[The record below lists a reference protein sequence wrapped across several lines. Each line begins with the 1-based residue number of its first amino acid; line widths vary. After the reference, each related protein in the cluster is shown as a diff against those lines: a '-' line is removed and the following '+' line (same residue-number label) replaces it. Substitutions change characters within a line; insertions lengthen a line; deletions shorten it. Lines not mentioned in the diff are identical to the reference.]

1 MESKVHYM
9 LAIETRNIRK
19 TFGRKT
25 AIEDISLR
33 VKKGTIHA
41 ILGPN
46 GSGKTTLVR
55 LCTTLL
61 TADSGVISVGGFDTV
76 RQAKKVREII
86 SLTGQNASV
95 DEELTGPENLVLF
108 ARLMGYSSS
117 ESAGKANNLLDFFE
131 LAGSRNQLVKYYS
144 GGMRR
149 KLDLAVSMLRTP
161 EVLFLDEPTTGLDPR
176 SRNELWTIINQLS
189 SQGTT
194 ILLTTQYMEEADRLA
209 DMITVLDRGMII
221 SEGTSDELKALV
233 GGNILQVTL
242 DGTGSPEEMINLSR
256 LESLT
261 GKAVTIDHEN
271 GTLTIPV
278 DTAGQA
284 IESLDR
290 IREEKLVISNF
301 HLTRPDLDE
310 VFLALTG
317 KPAGE
322 DEQTSE
328 AAPVH
333 RSDLRKDEID
343 RLFGSP
349 VSARHS
355 GIITQHMMFA
365 WRALLKIKHIP
376 EQYIDV
382 LVTPIMFTFMFTYL
396 FGGAVAG
403 STREYLQFLIPGIL
417 VQSLSFNTMYAGIN
431 IHTDVSKGIFDRF
444 RSMPVWL
451 PAPLAGIFIGDVL
464 RYLISGIVVMAF
476 GIMIGYRPEAGV
488 PAIALAFLIAIF
500 FASSISWMAVI
511 IGLTFRNASAVMSL
525 GWLILTPIVF
535 MSNIYVDP
543 LTMPA
548 WLQQFIALNPLSW
561 QVDAVRSLLSGRF
574 EFQVISL
581 ALAGSLMI
589 ILLLAPAGIYFYR
602 KER

>member
-1 MESKVHYM
+1 MSFM
-9 LAIETRNIRK
+9 LAIETQNIRK
-19 TFGRKT
+19 TFGNKT
-25 AIEDISLR
+25 AIENISLR

-61 TADSGVISVGGFDTV
+61 TADSGSIRVGGHDT
-76 RQAKKVREII
+76 RKQAVKVREII

-95 DEELTGPENLVLF
+95 DEELTGSENLILF
-108 ARLMGYSSS
+108 ARLLGYSSS
-117 ESAGKANNLLDFFE
+117 ESESKSKSLLNFFE
-131 LAGSRNQLVKYYS
+131 LADSGKQLVKYYS

-149 KLDLAVSMLRTP
+149 KLDLAISMLRTP

-176 SRNELWTIINQLS
+176 SRNELWTIIKQLS

-209 DMITVLDRGMII
+209 DRITVLDRGVII
-221 SEGTSDELKALV
+221 SEGTSDELKAHV

-242 DGTGSPEEMINLSR
+242 DGAGNLENRINGSR
-256 LESLT
+256 LESLL
-261 GKAVTIDHEN
+261 GKAAVIDREN
-271 GTLTIPV
+271 GKLTIPV
-278 DTAGQA
+278 ETPEQA

-290 IREEKLVISNF
+290 IRGEKLVITNF

-317 KPAGE
+317 RPAGE
-322 DEQTSE
+322 EEQARD
-328 AAPVH
+328 AAASS
-333 RSDLRKDEID
+333 RADLRRAEIG

-349 VSARHS
+349 VSVRHA
-355 GIITQHMMFA
+355 GIITQHLMFA

-417 VQSLSFNTMYAGIN
+417 VQTLSFNTMYAGMN

-451 PAPLAGIFIGDVL
+451 PAPLAGIFIGDVF
-464 RYLISGIVVMAF
+464 RYLISGIVVMVF
-476 GIMIGYRPEAGV
+476 GVMIGFRPEAG
-488 PAIALAFLIAIF
+488 ATGIALAFLISIF

-511 IGLTFRNASAVMSL
+511 IGLTFRNASAVMSV
-525 GWLILTPIVF
+525 GWLILTPVVF

-543 LTMPA
+543 ATMPE
-548 WLQQFIALNPLSW
+548 WLQRYIALNPLSW
-561 QVDAVRSLLSGRF
+561 QVDAVRSLLAGRF
-574 EFQVISL
+574 ELQVISL
-581 ALAGSLMI
+581 ALAGSLVI
-589 ILLLAPAGIYFYR
+589 GLLLAPVGIYFYR
-602 KER
+602 KEK

>member
-1 MESKVHYM
+1 MSFM
-9 LAIETRNIRK
+9 LAIETQNIRK
-19 TFGRKT
+19 TFGNKT
-25 AIEDISLR
+25 AIENISLR

-61 TADSGVISVGGFDTV
+61 TADSGSIRVGGHDT
-76 RQAKKVREII
+76 RKQAVKVREII

-95 DEELTGPENLVLF
+95 DEELTGSENLILF
-108 ARLMGYSSS
+108 ARLLGYSSS
-117 ESAGKANNLLDFFE
+117 ESESKSKSLLNFFE
-131 LAGSRNQLVKYYS
+131 LADSGKQLVKYYS

-149 KLDLAVSMLRTP
+149 KLDLAISMLRTP

-176 SRNELWTIINQLS
+176 SRNELWTIIKQLS

-209 DMITVLDRGMII
+209 DRITVLDRGVII
-221 SEGTSDELKALV
+221 SEGTSDELKAHV

-242 DGTGSPEEMINLSR
+242 DGAGNLENRINGSR
-256 LESLT
+256 LESLL
-261 GKAVTIDHEN
+261 GKAAVIDREN
-271 GTLTIPV
+271 GKLTIPV
-278 DTAGQA
+278 ETPEQA

-290 IREEKLVISNF
+290 IRGEKLVITNF

-317 KPAGE
+317 RPAGE
-322 DEQTSE
+322 EEQARD
-328 AAPVH
+328 AAASS
-333 RSDLRKDEID
+333 RADLRRAEIG

-349 VSARHS
+349 VSVRHA
-355 GIITQHMMFA
+355 GIITQHLMFA

-417 VQSLSFNTMYAGIN
+417 VQTLSFNTMYAGMN

-451 PAPLAGIFIGDVL
+451 PAPLAGIFIGDVF
-464 RYLISGIVVMAF
+464 RYLISGIVVMVF
-476 GIMIGYRPEAGV
+476 GVMIGFRPEAG
-488 PAIALAFLIAIF
+488 ATGIALAFLISIF

-511 IGLTFRNASAVMSL
+511 IGLTFRNASAVMSV
-525 GWLILTPIVF
+525 GWLILTPVVF

-543 LTMPA
+543 ATMPE
-548 WLQQFIALNPLSW
+548 WLQRYIALNPLSW

-574 EFQVISL
+574 ELQVISL
-581 ALAGSLMI
+581 ALAGSLVI
-589 ILLLAPAGIYFYR
+589 GLLLAPVGIYFYR
-602 KER
+602 KEK